1 MKGSTVTHYISE
13 SKPIEVH
20 EMKPVIVDPKAG
32 VSFPSL
38 RQHLAVL
45 ADDICGNDVGDIEVH
60 ARIHYGNLV
69 TRLQS
74 TVSGNTPDWGLLDTI
89 GYVVAYE
96 RQSRRLTVELSENAV
111 LSVSC

>member
-45 ADDICGNDVGDIEVH
+45 ADDVVGNAVGDVEMH

-69 TRLQS
+69 TRLKS
-74 TVSGNTPDWGLLDTI
+74 AVKETPDWGLLDGI
-89 GYVVAYE
+89 GYTVAYE
-96 RQSRRLTVELSENAV
+96 RQSRRLTVELSETAV

>member
-1 MKGSTVTHYISE
+1 
-13 SKPIEVH
+13 
-20 EMKPVIVDPKAG
+20 MKPVIVDPKAG

-45 ADDICGNDVGDIEVH
+45 ADDVVGNAVGDVEMH

-69 TRLQS
+69 TRLKS
-74 TVSGNTPDWGLLDTI
+74 TVSGETPDWGLLDGI
-89 GYVVAYE
+89 GYTVAYE
-96 RQSRRLTVELSENAV
+96 RQSRRLTVELSETAV

>member
-13 SKPIEVH
+13 YKPIEVH

-32 VSFPSL
+32 VNFPSL

-45 ADDICGNDVGDIEVH
+45 ADDVCGNDVVDIEIH
-60 ARIHYGNLV
+60 ARIHYGNLI

-74 TVSGNTPDWGLLDTI
+74 TVKDTPDWGVLDGI
-89 GYVVAYE
+89 GYTVAYE
-96 RQSRRLTVELSENAV
+96 RKTRKLSVELNENAV